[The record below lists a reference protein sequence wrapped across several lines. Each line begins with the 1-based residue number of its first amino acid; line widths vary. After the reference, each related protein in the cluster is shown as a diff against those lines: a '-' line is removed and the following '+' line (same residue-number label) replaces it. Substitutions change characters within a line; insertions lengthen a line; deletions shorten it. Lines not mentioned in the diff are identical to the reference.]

1 MTPGWEWGKGP
12 PAAGA
17 PTAQVEAIGHM
28 QSPGGWA
35 EAGRGGQEHGPVW
48 ALVLRTEHWVEGDS
62 HPSGRGQPGQD
73 GVARRVQTRT
83 PSQATVA
90 ATPWKRQLRRGGF
103 SVSQCGRPGPL
114 GGTPQDTEPMA
125 LQWCRPHAQLLGP
138 QTHLL
143 YVTPE
148 GSKHL
153 SGDHRAKPFS
163 LRSNARKWYRCH
175 LYPTLQTA
183 SNALSTSTMP
193 GRPSLASDLTGL
205 CGHGSRKHKQQ
216 QPDALLPRAG
226 TEPPSP
232 GPQPSGCSEEAGVT
246 LEAQTALHVCE
257 QHPPEWSPDRKRHQK
272 VFFVRTEGKRGS
284 ERTGK
289 NDRDKGASPRLSPL
303 RVRGPLDRSQRAGSN
318 GWEEFLYLQQPGPET
333 SPTARGMFWNKAG
346 ACRSLAARRGASP

>member
-73 GVARRVQTRT
+73 GVTRRVQTRT

-153 SGDHRAKPFS
+153 SEDHRAKPFS

-175 LYPTLQTA
+175 LYPILQTLPQMLFQPPRCPA
-183 SNALSTSTMP
+183 GHRWPRIPRAYADT
-193 GRPSLASDLTGL
+193 
-205 CGHGSRKHKQQ
+205 GHGSTSSSSLTPSCPVLALSPPALGHSPPGAQRRPVSLWKLRQPYTSASSIPLRGAQIVRGTKRCFLYERKEREEVKE
-216 QPDALLPRAG
+216 PGRMTEKKELLPG
-226 TEPPSP
+226 CHPS
-232 GPQPSGCSEEAGVT
+232 E
-246 LEAQTALHVCE
+246 
-257 QHPPEWSPDRKRHQK
+257 
-272 VFFVRTEGKRGS
+272 
-284 ERTGK
+284 
-289 NDRDKGASPRLSPL
+289 
-303 RVRGPLDRSQRAGSN
+303 
-318 GWEEFLYLQQPGPET
+318 
-333 SPTARGMFWNKAG
+333 
-346 ACRSLAARRGASP
+346 